1 MNRALGTQ
9 LRQLSDDGEFSTLN
23 FTMAE
28 YWKSTVSETKEHDA
42 HSQLTLFQP
51 KYWCKF
57 CSTYVKD
64 TKFERAQ
71 HEATGRHQGN
81 IQRSLKGLHREQ
93 ENEKRNQARAQAE
106 VARLNGLV
114 PSSSGP
120 SVATG
125 VGGKP
130 TYEKKPEKKATVD
143 DRKRQWE
150 ELAAMGVALPASA
163 RGDLAIAGEWKTV
176 SEEVVGEVNDD
187 GEFKATALNK
197 GVRKRPLDE
206 EEEEREAAGE
216 LITKRK
222 GWGNTYKSFP
232 GSKGGDDHI
241 ESLFGKKKPSAEAQP
256 EVKKEERDDDV
267 KAEVED
273 AEAKT
278 LQDIPTAEEAEAKGA
293 EAAVKK
299 EEDAPAAPAV
309 VFKKRKKAK

>member
-1 MNRALGTQ
+1 
-9 LRQLSDDGEFSTLN
+9 
-23 FTMAE
+23 MAE
-28 YWKSTVSETKEHDA
+28 YWKSTVSGTNTLYA
-42 HSQLTLFQP
+42 HLKLTTSQP

-114 PSSSGP
+114 PSASGP

-125 VGGKP
+125 LGGKP
-130 TYEKKPEKKATVD
+130 TFEKRPEKKATVD

-150 ELAAMGVALPASA
+150 QLAAMGVALPAAA
-163 RGDLAIAGEWKTV
+163 RGDMAIAGDWKTV
-176 SEEVVGEVNDD
+176 SEEVVGEVNED

-197 GVRKRPLDE
+197 GVRKRMIDEDE
-206 EEEEREAAGE
+206 EEQKAAGE

-222 GWGNTYKSFP
+222 GWGHTYKSFP
-232 GSKGGDDHI
+232 GSKGGDDDI
-241 ESLFGKKKPSAEAQP
+241 ESLLGQKMPQAEAQP
-256 EVKKEERDDDV
+256 EVKNEEEEDGV
-267 KAEVED
+267 KAEVE
-273 AEAKT
+273 EEETKT
-278 LQDIPTAEEAEAKGA
+278 LQEIPTAEEAEAKVA
-293 EAAVKK
+293 EVAVKK